1 MFYAWSCSNAAVVP
15 PSQHDPPIAIPPPSS
30 AQEIDELLKIFQAL
44 GTPDEARWPGVSL
57 LPDYNTLF
65 PKWRP
70 KPLQELVPGLDAQGL
85 DLLSRLLEYDPNR
98 RITAKAA
105 LEHPYFDEIREP
117 QAHTV

>member
-1 MFYAWSCSNAAVVP
+1 MQLSCAP
-15 PSQHDPPIAIPPPSS
+15 PQHNTTLAITPPLTPPPIPPSS